1 MPGPGRYKSG
11 MSQID
16 VSVVMPTHRREK
28 EVVEAIR
35 SALRQEGV
43 RVEVIVLDD
52 TAEGTAREAVE
63 GIGDAR
69 VRYFKQEVPSRG
81 KPALVRNHGA
91 TLAQG
96 RYLHFLDDDDLLA
109 DGALHAMV
117 SALDAR
123 PDAGVAVGWVVPF
136 GDNPDWLEDK
146 RVYFEWAA
154 SVGAQTPN
162 SMWTV
167 AHILFRGTLYVNSA
181 CMVRREHF
189 APLGGFDPNIPV
201 YEDVDFYMRGIRAF
215 NHVYVNRP
223 ILHYRVGQ
231 PSLMQELGIKGE
243 KAWKSVAKSNEII
256 HNKYRRAHGE
266 LEYRMLQLFAR
277 ALPFEWVRRIPLR
290 LPRAS

>member
-1 MPGPGRYKSG
+1 

-63 GIGDAR
+63 ALGDAR
-69 VRYFKQEVPSRG
+69 VRYLKQEVPSRG

-96 RYLHFLDDDDLLA
+96 RYLHFLDDDDMLA

-117 SALDAR
+117 GALDAR

-136 GDNPDWLEDK
+136 SEDADWLQDK
-146 RVYFEWAA
+146 RTYFEWAA
-154 SVGAQTPN
+154 KVGASTPN
-162 SMWTV
+162 SAWTV
-167 AHILFRGTLYVNSA
+167 AHILFRGTLMVNSA

-189 APLGGFDPNIPV
+189 AKLGGFDPNIPV
-201 YEDVDFYMRGIRAF
+201 YEDVDFYLRGIRHHG
-215 NHVYVNRP
+215 HVYVNRP
-223 ILHYRVGQ
+223 ILHYRVGK
-231 PSLMQELGIKGE
+231 PSLMHNLGKDGTLVME
-243 KAWKSVAKSNEII
+243 SNAII
-256 HNKYRRAHGE
+256 HSKYRRAHGE
-266 LEYRMLQLFAR
+266 LEYRALQLVLR
-277 ALPFEWVRRIPLR
+277 ALPFDVARRLPLR